1 MTPDDR
7 LTGLPPAAMLRAS
20 LLRLRAIAIFMA
32 ALAAGLSAVLALA
45 WRGPSWLNAAT
56 ELRRSGIVAVPVA
69 SVLLCLAGLAGTV
82 ILVRARLYA
91 ARNPAEYRRVGRAAR
106 VPQAVAVPLLA
117 LPAAALAW
125 VLRPAAD
132 FAALPHLGFAAG
144 AAAVAVAFLLLV
156 SERSL
161 AAMPAETL
169 PEAPALRAL
178 AFLATAVT
186 FAMGLLAIGAN
197 LGLPLTGRIG
207 DALALL
213 LVATGVEISARAL
226 AKLFLP
232 PPAAELA
239 RAAVGSLI
247 ARLVSAGAAV
257 RGGLG
262 APIRQHLGIDFSRS
276 WALTYVRAASLPMVC
291 ALLLL
296 AWGLSGAVLVGIDGR
311 AVYERFGAPVRV
323 LGPGLYVGLPWP
335 LGTARPMEFG
345 TVHDIGL
352 AAGSAGAIERAA
364 AEDAAPPSA
373 DRLWDQPHPGEVTL
387 LIASAANGQQSF
399 QSVSADLRILYRV
412 GLTDADAMRAAYA
425 SADPEGFVRASAGR
439 VVAGFFADR
448 TLDQV
453 LSGDRQAMAD
463 TLCARLQ
470 TALDAAGSG
479 LQAVA
484 VVIEAIHPPAGAADA
499 YHNVRAAEIAAQTSV
514 AVERGA
520 AATIHAQSVQYAF
533 AQSANAE
540 AAAAET
546 VAGARTLK
554 LRFAADRDA
563 AQVGGRSF
571 LLERYFG
578 ALSAAL
584 GRAPKT
590 IIDHRLN
597 WPEAP
602 VLDLRPFAAAAG
614 TTGGKEE

>member
-7 LTGLPPAAMLRAS
+7 LAGLPPAAVLRAS

-32 ALAAGLSAVLALA
+32 ALAAALSAVLALA

-56 ELRRSGIVAVPVA
+56 ELRRSGIVAVPLA

-125 VLRPAAD
+125 ALRPAAD

-161 AAMPAETL
+161 AAMPDETL
-169 PEAPALRAL
+169 PEAPALRSL
-178 AFLATAVT
+178 AFLATGVT
-186 FAMGLLAIGAN
+186 F
-197 LGLPLTGRIG
+197 
-207 DALALL
+207 L
-213 LVATGVEISARAL
+213 LVATGVEMSARAL

-239 RAAVGSLI
+239 RAAGGSLI

-262 APIRQHLGIDFSRS
+262 APLRQHLGIDFSRS
-276 WALTYVRAASLPMVC
+276 WALAYVRAASLPMVC

-296 AWGLSGAVLVGIDGR
+296 AWALSGAVLVGIDGR

-323 LGPGLYVGLPWP
+323 LGPGLHVGLPWP

-352 AAGSAGAIERAA
+352 AAGSAGIIERAA

-448 TLDQV
+448 TLDEV

-470 TALDAAGSG
+470 AALDAAGSG

-499 YHNVRAAEIAAQTSV
+499 YHNVRAAEIAAQTSI

-533 AQSANAE
+533 AQSANAQ
-540 AAAAET
+540 AAAEET

-584 GRAPKT
+584 GHAPKT

>member
-1 MTPDDR
+1 MNTDDLLGR
-7 LTGLPPAAMLRAS
+7 LPPPAVLRRGFA
-20 LLRLRAIAIFMA
+20 RLRGLALGMT
-32 ALAAGLSAVLALA
+32 ALASALACGLVLA
-45 WRGPSWLNAAT
+45 WRAPAWLGAAA
-56 ELRRSGIVAVPVA
+56 ELRRGGIVAIPLA
-69 SVLLCLAGLAGTV
+69 SVLLCLAALTGT
-82 ILVRARLYA
+82 ILVARARLHA
-91 ARNPAEYRRVGRAAR
+91 ARNPQEHRRVGRAAR
-106 VPQAVAVPLLA
+106 IPQAVAVPAIA

-125 VLRPAAD
+125 FCRPAAD
-132 FAALPHLGFAAG
+132 FAGFAHLGFAAG

-156 SERSL
+156 AERTL
-161 AAMPAETL
+161 AAMPAQTL

-178 AFLATAVT
+178 AFLATCVT
-186 FAMGLLAIGAN
+186 FAMGLLAIAAN
-197 LGLPLTGRIG
+197 LGLPRAGRIG

-213 LVATGVEISARAL
+213 LAATGVEISCRAL

-232 PPAAELA
+232 PPSAELA
-239 RAAVGSLI
+239 RAAGGSLI
-247 ARLVSAGAAV
+247 ARLVSAGASAK
-257 RGGLG
+257 GGFG
-262 APIRQHLGIDFSRS
+262 APFRQHLGIDFSRS
-276 WALTYVRAASLPMVC
+276 WALAYVRAASLPMLC

-311 AVYERFGAPVRV
+311 AIYERFGAPVRV
-323 LGPGLYVGLPWP
+323 LGPGLHLGLPWP
-335 LGTARPMEFG
+335 LGRARPVDYG
-345 TVHDIGL
+345 TVHEIGL
-352 AAGSAGAIERAA
+352 VAGSAGTIERAG

-412 GLTDADAMRAAYA
+412 GLTDADAMHAAYA
-425 SADPEGFVRASAGR
+425 TSDPEGFVRASAGR

-448 TLDQV
+448 TLDDV
-453 LSGDRQAMAD
+453 LGGDRQAMAD
-463 TLCARLQ
+463 TLCQRLQ
-470 TALDAAGSG
+470 AALDAAGSG

-484 VVIEAIHPPAGAADA
+484 VVIEAVHPPAGAADA
-499 YHNVRAAEIAAQTSV
+499 YHNVRAAEIGAQTSV

-520 AATIHAQSVQYAF
+520 AATIHAQSLQYAF
-533 AQSANAE
+533 AQSANAQ

-546 VAGARTLK
+546 VAGARTAS
-554 LRFAADRDA
+554 LRFTADRDA
-563 AQVGGRSF
+563 AQAGGRSF

-584 GRAPKT
+584 GHAPKT